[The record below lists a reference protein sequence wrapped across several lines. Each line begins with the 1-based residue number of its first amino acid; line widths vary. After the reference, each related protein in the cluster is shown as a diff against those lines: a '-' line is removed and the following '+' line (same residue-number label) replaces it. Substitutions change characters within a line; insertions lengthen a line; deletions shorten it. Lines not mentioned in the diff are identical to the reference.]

1 MRRNL
6 VALAAYL
13 GLSFLYLGIPVAGH
27 PGRHL
32 IGYEVDPE
40 IFVWSLA
47 WWPHAILHWQNPIVT
62 HAIWAPVGANLAWA
76 TSIPGLALLTAP
88 VTLIAGPAF
97 SYNLLAVALPALAAW
112 TAFLLCRYVTGSF
125 WASLPGGYLF
135 GFSPY
140 MFGQTEGHMHMTSVF
155 LVPLVALV
163 VLRFLDGR
171 LSKAWTTISLGVLIA
186 FQLSFSTEVALTL
199 TVVLA
204 VGLLVAFAVV
214 PSVRERLKLL
224 LLPLAG
230 GYVLAAVFAAPLLYF
245 ALTDWQ
251 HDSINSPAGYP
262 ADLANIVIPTRLTW
276 IGWHWTK
283 DFAKHF
289 AGNDSENG
297 AYLGI
302 PCLAILGWYAWAKR
316 RSAGARYLT
325 LMLVLGVIAELGTVL
340 HIRGKAHF
348 TLPWSKLAGLPGF
361 NNVLPVRLSMFVAL
375 GAGVAV
381 ASWAASRVAPR
392 WARVA
397 LPALAMIAIMPSLW
411 NSVWH
416 ETPKRYAFFTQGAYH
431 SCLDPGENVLAVPLP
446 RWSDAMLWQAESGFA
461 FRMADGYIRPG
472 VPDGIPEQAYVN
484 ELQNTN
490 LPGADWKPLVAFAKG
505 QGATMILLE
514 SGHGDW
520 TQTLAPVT
528 SPSEVGGVEL
538 YSLKPNGRSAC
549 TAGSPAA

>member
-13 GLSFLYLGIPVAGH
+13 GLSFLYLGIPIAGH
-27 PGRHL
+27 PGREL
-32 IGYEVDPE
+32 IGYKVDPE

-47 WWPHAILHWQNPIVT
+47 WWPHAILHGQNPVVT

-76 TSIPGLALLTAP
+76 TSIPGLALLMAP
-88 VTLIAGPAF
+88 ITLIAGPAF

-125 WASLPGGYLF
+125 WPSLAGGYLF

-171 LSKAWTTISLGVLIA
+171 LSTTWTTLSLGVLIA
-186 FQLSFSTEVALTL
+186 FQLSFSTEIALTL
-199 TVVLA
+199 TVTLVVAL
-204 VGLLVAFAVV
+204 VVAFAVV
-214 PSVRERLKLL
+214 PSARARLKLL

-230 GYVLAAVFAAPLLYF
+230 SYALAALLASPLLYY
-245 ALTDWQ
+245 AITDWQ
-251 HDSINSPAGYP
+251 HDSINTPAGYP
-262 ADLANIVIPTRLTW
+262 ADLANIVVPTQLTW
-276 IGWHWTK
+276 IGWDWTK
-283 DFAKHF
+283 AVAARFL
-289 AGNDSENG
+289 GNDSENG
-297 AYLGI
+297 AYLGL
-302 PCLAILGWYAWAKR
+302 PCLAILAWYAWAKR
-316 RSAGARYLT
+316 RSAGARFLT
-325 LMLVLGVIAELGTVL
+325 LMLVLGVIAELGLAL
-340 HIRGKAHF
+340 HIHGKRYFA
-348 TLPWSKLAGLPGF
+348 LPWSKLTALPGF
-361 NNVLPVRLSMFVAL
+361 NNVLPVRFSMFVAL

-381 ASWAASRVAPR
+381 ASWAASRTAPL
-392 WARVA
+392 AVRVA
-397 LPALAMIAIMPSLW
+397 LPILAMIAIAPSIW

-416 ETPKRYAFFTQGAYH
+416 ETPKRYDFFTKGIYH
-431 SCLDPGENVLAVPLP
+431 TCLDPNENVLVVPLP

-461 FRMADGYIRPG
+461 FRMADGYISPP
-472 VPDGIPEQAYVN
+472 VPEPIPEYAYVN

-490 LPGADWKPLVAFAKG
+490 LPGHDWKPIVSFANG

-514 SGHGDW
+514 SGHGNW
-520 TQTLAPVT
+520 TRTLAPVT
-528 SPSEVGGVEL
+528 TPSQVGDVDL